1 MAIRPSYLVF
11 FAATMLCFAQSERGT
26 ITGVVTDASAAIVP
40 AAAVKVINT
49 ATNATA
55 SITTTSSGEYS
66 AANLEPGTYRIEVT
80 VPGFQTA
87 AIAGVALTA
96 GGTARADVRL
106 QVGGGTQ
113 TIEVQAANVQLQTED
128 AKVSTS
134 VPSKMVDD
142 LPLVVGGA
150 MRSPFDLAATVPE
163 AKGGTGIVL
172 GGGQSGASAATFD
185 GLSVN
190 TNRQANTTETNFLTP
205 SVEAITEFAV
215 DTNGFKAEYG
225 QAGGGVISFASKSGT
240 NVLHGS
246 AYDFIRNDDLDARGF
261 FPLTVGIYKQ
271 NDYGASLGAPVWF
284 PKLYNGKNKTFFFVS
299 YEGFTNRLGSPGTFS
314 TVPTPEMYQ
323 GNFTNLVN
331 SKNQQIP
338 IYDPSTTTLQ
348 SNGTYTRNP
357 YPGNIIPSSEISK
370 VSKEYIALAQSVLV
384 PNRPGIVPG
393 TFGYINNNFISGG
406 GSSAEQTN
414 KFSVKFDH
422 SLSDKHR
429 LSYLLNRVG
438 DLVSPGSSGPAGLP
452 LPFNAFAD
460 SAYTAYLHRIVY
472 DWTITPRIVN
482 NVSLGINT
490 FFKDSY
496 SANVATGNW
505 QNKVCIIN
513 SVNCNVNFGNV
524 TFTEFSSWGS
534 AADNGTRQPSWTLK
548 DDLNY
553 FHGSHSFKF
562 GVNYDH
568 QEANGFGQQNIA
580 GLAGFSYL
588 GTSVPTATSNTSGSS
603 FASFLVGNANSGATE
618 TVRLV
623 NEVYRYYGFYAQD
636 DWRLTKNL
644 IVNYGVRYEFTLPP
658 FSGLDELSNFSPTT
672 PNPAA
677 NAYLGALIFSGTGP
691 GRAGS
696 RTLTPGY
703 YGAWSPRLSVAYS
716 PDSKTTIRAG
726 AARSYGRVTALQSSS
741 HYSGFDGQYTFTSPN
756 QGITPAFNWDAGMP
770 SYLLPPQIN
779 PSFANNQNVDYWPGN
794 SASRPAE
801 YYNWTLSLQR
811 QVSQHLTVDVAYNA
825 AIGVDLNAGLVNLNQ
840 VPMPVVNGLI
850 AKYGAAQAISLL
862 NSKIT
867 SATAVAAGFTSPYAS
882 FTTQSNDTVS
892 QALRAYPQYL
902 TVDSSSGGGDQVGH
916 SAYHA
921 GEVKVNYRSTDS
933 LLFQGGYVFSKII
946 TNADYF
952 SGSAGSEDTGNPGL
966 EKSVGAFD
974 HTHSLIMSTVY
985 NLPFGKGTRWLN
997 KGGFSDR
1004 VIGGWRISG
1013 IESYSSGA
1021 PIGITANASLPIFN
1035 GTNRPEVTTYNW
1047 RTPITGN
1054 FDPNAETYLSAAVFP
1069 VQPVGVL
1076 GNAPRLN
1083 SQVRLPWNLNE
1094 NVSLAKTFRVTER
1107 VHIDFRAEAFNLFNR
1122 VVFGG
1127 PATNLSASNFGI
1139 VSSQANSARQMQGAL
1154 KLYW

>member
-1 MAIRPSYLVF
+1 
-11 FAATMLCFAQSERGT
+11 
-26 ITGVVTDASAAIVP
+26 
-40 AAAVKVINT
+40 
-49 ATNATA
+49 
-55 SITTTSSGEYS
+55 
-66 AANLEPGTYRIEVT
+66 
-80 VPGFQTA
+80 
-87 AIAGVALTA
+87 
-96 GGTARADVRL
+96 
-106 QVGGGTQ
+106 
-113 TIEVQAANVQLQTED
+113 
-128 AKVSTS
+128 
-134 VPSKMVDD
+134 
-142 LPLVVGGA
+142 
-150 MRSPFDLAATVPE
+150 
-163 AKGGTGIVL
+163 
-172 GGGQSGASAATFD
+172 
-185 GLSVN
+185 
-190 TNRQANTTETNFLTP
+190 
-205 SVEAITEFAV
+205 
-215 DTNGFKAEYG
+215 
-225 QAGGGVISFASKSGT
+225 
-240 NVLHGS
+240 
-246 AYDFIRNDDLDARGF
+246 
-261 FPLTVGIYKQ
+261 
-271 NDYGASLGAPVWF
+271 
-284 PKLYNGKNKTFFFVS
+284 
-299 YEGFTNRLGSPGTFS
+299 
-314 TVPTPEMYQ
+314 
-323 GNFTNLVN
+323 
-331 SKNQQIP
+331 
-338 IYDPSTTTLQ
+338 
-348 SNGTYTRNP
+348 
-357 YPGNIIPSSEISK
+357 
-370 VSKEYIALAQSVLV
+370 
-384 PNRPGIVPG
+384 
-393 TFGYINNNFISGG
+393 
-406 GSSAEQTN
+406 
-414 KFSVKFDH
+414 
-422 SLSDKHR
+422 
-429 LSYLLNRVG
+429 
-438 DLVSPGSSGPAGLP
+438 
-452 LPFNAFAD
+452 
-460 SAYTAYLHRIVY
+460 
-472 DWTITPRIVN
+472 
-482 NVSLGINT
+482 
-490 FFKDSY
+490 
-496 SANVATGNW
+496 
-505 QNKVCIIN
+505 
-513 SVNCNVNFGNV
+513 
-524 TFTEFSSWGS
+524 
-534 AADNGTRQPSWTLK
+534 
-548 DDLNY
+548 
-553 FHGSHSFKF
+553 
-562 GVNYDH
+562 
-568 QEANGFGQQNIA
+568 
-580 GLAGFSYL
+580 
-588 GTSVPTATSNTSGSS
+588 
-603 FASFLVGNANSGATE
+603 
-618 TVRLV
+618 
-623 NEVYRYYGFYAQD
+623 
-636 DWRLTKNL
+636 
-644 IVNYGVRYEFTLPP
+644 
-658 FSGLDELSNFSPTT
+658 
-672 PNPAA
+672 
-677 NAYLGALIFSGTGP
+677 
-691 GRAGS
+691 
-696 RTLTPGY
+696 
-703 YGAWSPRLSVAYS
+703 
-716 PDSKTTIRAG
+716 
-726 AARSYGRVTALQSSS
+726 
-741 HYSGFDGQYTFTSPN
+741 
-756 QGITPAFNWDAGMP
+756 MP

-850 AKYGAAQAISLL
+850 AKYGVAQAISLL